1 MEFPKLL
8 VIRYFSETLGMKFVG
23 EEGDVLWF
31 EDGLNKVA
39 VDVYLSEVYEETEL
53 YKRVAALAGLNAAKT
68 YLAVLPD
75 GSAFVDPRFF
85 KNQGIGLVLVDPAG
99 GVEIK
104 IYAKA
109 RQAQV
114 PVVDVNK
121 VAEAVKAAV
130 LESLKAEIK
139 GLEAAL
145 LDKLKKYVD
154 QRLEEFRRQAASQ
167 APSQP
172 ERQTEAPALDN
183 EWVRI
188 LRSRSR

>member
-23 EEGDVLWF
+23 EDGDVLWF

-39 VDVYLSEVYEETEL
+39 VDVYLSEVYEEAEL
-53 YKRVAALAGLNAAKT
+53 YKRVAALAGLNAAKA

-75 GSAFVDPRFF
+75 ALAFVDPRFF
-85 KNQGIGLVLVDPAG
+85 KNQGIGLVLVDPAR

-109 RQAQV
+109 RQAQA
-114 PVVDVNK
+114 PVVDASK

-145 LDKLKKYVD
+145 LEKLKKYVD

-167 APSQP
+167 EPSQP
-172 ERQTEAPALDN
+172 ERQAEAPALDN